1 MLNWKLYAT
10 FGAVILA
17 VTAFAGIQTLRLANE
32 QQAHA
37 ETRLQF
43 TDKLLQAEADARNRE
58 HQIAQ
63 EFEVIQQLESERAK
77 REKDNYERIIAS
89 LRNDTLRLSIPA
101 RCHAVETGGGA
112 STPSASQPTARAELD
127 PAAAE
132 FLVALTREGDEAI
145 AERNECIQ
153 RYNTIRKTLK

>member
-1 MLNWKLYAT
+1 MLNWKPYAA
-10 FGAVILA
+10 FGAVILS
-17 VTAFAGIQTLRLANE
+17 VSVFAGIQTLRLANE
-32 QQAHA
+32 RQAHA
-37 ETRLQF
+37 ETRLKF

-63 EFEVIQQLESERAK
+63 EFEVIQQLEAERAK
-77 REKDNYERIIAS
+77 REKDNYERIIS
-89 LRNDTLRLSIPA
+89 GLRNDTLRLSIPA
-101 RCHAVETGGGA
+101 RCPAVETGGGS

-132 FLVALTREGDEAI
+132 FLVALAREGDEAI
-145 AERNECIQ
+145 SERNECIQ